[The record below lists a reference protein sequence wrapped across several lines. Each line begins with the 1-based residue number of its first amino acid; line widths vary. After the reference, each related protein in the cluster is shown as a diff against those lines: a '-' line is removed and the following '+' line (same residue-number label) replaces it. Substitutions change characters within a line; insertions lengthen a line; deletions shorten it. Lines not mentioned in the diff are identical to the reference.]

1 MAKTGES
8 GFVENHIEKLVLGA
22 TALLMIGALLHWVVS
37 SPRTVELKPGRLPVA
52 QKAYAPDQVDQG
64 LEEMSELL
72 KTRIRDQKV
81 SIEPV
86 PPYLAILQKL
96 RASPLDPRI
105 DLYVDLG
112 PASKS
117 PDADAGDVGGPKLKL
132 ADLKALPKPE
142 PVRLGANS
150 EIQVVESLDDAGQ
163 AVYSFKEL
171 DVIHGVA
178 VFDFGKMV
186 ATWRKSLDE
195 AYIPPSLVFCAVE
208 VQRRHRRP
216 DGTWSKPEAVSLAMA
231 PVAEPLPK
239 MPAFDGKNLDEVRL
253 AIGQLQQIH
262 HQETILEPPYHRIL
276 WPGRQ
281 IGTWMIE
288 GHKPRTRVS
297 NLEDVPTASPSGP
310 AHTGT
315 VRRPPTP
322 VRTGTGRHNV
332 PPIGPDG
339 NPITRDAQPRRAP
352 PSRTRTGRHNV
363 PPIGPDG
370 NPITNRGARRP
381 PPSGAGTGRHGVP
394 PIGPDGRPTGQPRP
408 KPRPTPKTPKPQ
420 PKPIPRPVPTATPAP
435 DATATLMPT
444 VVSVPGLSQQLA
456 HAEGIVEIWFHDA
469 NVAKETPYAYRLRV
483 VVLNPLF
490 GRARAVE
497 KPEDAA
503 VVALTSPWSDWGP
516 PATIRR
522 PTEFFVVGRFP
533 ERQIAVVRV
542 FTERWGQRVDHRF
555 NVKRGEA
562 IGRNEKKRLVHPD
575 GTERLV
581 DVDFNTGAI
590 AVDLDFNRKQ
600 RIPNSKYARTTTE
613 LVYVDTKG
621 RLQTRTQ
628 LRDLASE
635 RYRQLDKESPH

>member
-1 MAKTGES
+1 MAKTSES
-8 GFVENHIEKLVLGA
+8 GFVENHIEKIVLGV
-22 TALLMIGALLHWVVS
+22 TALLMIGALLHWVAS
-37 SPRTVELKPGRLPVA
+37 SPRTIELQVGRLPIP
-52 QKAYAPDQVDQG
+52 QKAYPPDQVDQG

-72 KTRIRDQKV
+72 KTRIKDQDV
-81 SIEPV
+81 SVEPV
-86 PPYLAILQKL
+86 PPYLARLRRL

-112 PASKS
+112 SASKS
-117 PDADAGDVGGPKLKL
+117 PTEDAGDVGGPKLKL
-132 ADLKALPKPE
+132 ADLKSLPKPE
-142 PVRLGANS
+142 SVRLGANS
-150 EIQVVESLDDAGQ
+150 EVQVIETLDDAGQ
-163 AVYSFKEL
+163 AAYSYKEL

-186 ATWRKSLDE
+186 TAWRKSLDK

-216 DGTWSKPEAVSLAMA
+216 DGTWSKPEPVSLAMA

-239 MPAFDGKNLDEVRL
+239 VPAFDGKNLDEVRL
-253 AIGQLQQIH
+253 AIDQLQQIQ
-262 HQETILEPPYHRIL
+262 HQQTILEPPYHRIL

-297 NLEDVPTASPSGP
+297 NLEDIPMASPSGP
-310 AHTGT
+310 VRTGAP
-315 VRRPPTP
+315 VRRPPPVVTP
-322 VRTGTGRHNV
+322 ARTGRHAVPPVGPDGMPITRDAQPRRAPPSRTGAGRHNVPPIGPDGNPINQGARRPPPSRTGTGRHNV

-339 NPITRDAQPRRAP
+339 
-352 PSRTRTGRHNV
+352 
-363 PPIGPDG
+363 
-370 NPITNRGARRP
+370 
-381 PPSGAGTGRHGVP
+381 
-394 PIGPDGRPTGQPRP
+394 RPTGQPRP
-408 KPRPTPKTPKPQ
+408 QPKATPRPQ
-420 PKPIPRPVPTATPAP
+420 PKPTPRPVPKSTLTPAP
-435 DATATLMPT
+435 DATATVVPT
-444 VVSVPGLSQQLA
+444 MVTVPDLSQQLA
-456 HAEGIVEIWFHDA
+456 HTEGIVEIWFHDA

-483 VVLNPLF
+483 VVANPLF
-490 GRARAVE
+490 GRTRAVE
-497 KPEDAA
+497 KPKDAA
-503 VVALTSPWSDWGP
+503 VVTLTSPWSDWGK
-516 PATIRR
+516 PAAVRR

-542 FTERWGQRVDHRF
+542 FTRRWGQRVDHRF
-555 NVKRGEA
+555 NVKRGEV

-600 RIPNSKYARTTTE
+600 RIPNSKYVRTTTE
-613 LVYVDTKG
+613 LVFVDTSG

-635 RYRQLDKESPH
+635 RYRQLDKESPQ